1 MLNNA
6 GVRLPVTQVPVDAT
20 VDVIEPVLDISKTTT
35 ATNIEAGDTVTYT
48 ITVQHTAASTAS
60 AYDLELI
67 DTLPVQLQNASVISA
82 LIGTSNVTGSFGF
95 SGSQLTV
102 VDNAVD
108 LLLGQTLTLTI
119 SGQATNSVGPGDTIT
134 NTATVTY
141 TSINDAPGTPS
152 TADER
157 NGSGLPDP
165 NALNNYFDSAT
176 SVITVPGLLDVEK
189 SIVDPP
195 DARVTIGQELTY
207 HIEVSLIEGTTQ
219 NVTLVDNLPAGTVFV
234 PGSVVV
240 PTVPGVVF
248 GTQTETYNPVANTL
262 TISWDSVTIP
272 GSTNSGGEL
281 ALDTGSFALEYNVR
295 VLNVA
300 ANQLG
305 TPLPNTVTAT
315 AEAGLTDTDNAQAV
329 IIEPVLE
336 ITKTTPATNIEAR
349 DTVTYTITVQHTSAS
364 TANAYDLEIID
375 TLPIQLQNASVISAF
390 VGSSNVTGS
399 FGFLGNDLTVV
410 DNAVDLLL
418 GQTLTLTISGVA
430 TNSVGPGDPIT
441 TRRR

>member
-1 MLNNA
+1 MSLS
-6 GVRLPVTQVPVDAT
+6 RCSTSPRRRP
-20 VDVIEPVLDISKTTT
+20 

-82 LIGTSNVTGSFGF
+82 FIGSSNVTGSFGF

-119 SGQATNSVGPGDTIT
+119 SGQAIDSVGPGDTIT

-176 SVITVPGLLDVEK
+176 SVITVPGLLTVDK

-207 HIEVSLIEGTTQ
+207 HLEVSLIEGTTQ
-219 NVTLVDNLPAGTVFV
+219 NVTLVDDLPAGTVFV
-234 PGSVVV
+234 PGSVVRAHRSGSRIWHANGDLQSRP
-240 PTVPGVVF
+240 PT
-248 GTQTETYNPVANTL
+248 
-262 TISWDSVTIP
+262 
-272 GSTNSGGEL
+272 
-281 ALDTGSFALEYNVR
+281 R
-295 VLNVA
+295 
-300 ANQLG
+300 
-305 TPLPNTVTAT
+305 
-315 AEAGLTDTDNAQAV
+315 
-329 IIEPVLE
+329 
-336 ITKTTPATNIEAR
+336 
-349 DTVTYTITVQHTSAS
+349 
-364 TANAYDLEIID
+364 
-375 TLPIQLQNASVISAF
+375 
-390 VGSSNVTGS
+390 
-399 FGFLGNDLTVV
+399 
-410 DNAVDLLL
+410 
-418 GQTLTLTISGVA
+418 
-430 TNSVGPGDPIT
+430 
-441 TRRR
+441 